1 MPRWSSEIVPA
12 KYRHFQKRL
21 DAINATL
28 SELPKPSLDFSA
40 LKPKQRD
47 LIEIYYRCL
56 LKVKRNQNFENDKNI
71 DMQGTII
78 KQELLHKLS
87 VFMTEN
93 EISETFQILKD
104 PPLLISKEDIRFWE
118 REHPQHL
125 MNFLSEQQNL
135 YKWIPSPG
143 KLWPS
148 QLTWVAWDELLN
160 LLIKYQ
166 YDFNFDDVSTI
177 VALNDWA
184 ISDKQKIVHLYL
196 EMITSEE
203 TKRNYLA
210 FQNYTGGPPAIR
222 KRLPLWNNE
231 SRYRF
236 RNGKVELLED
246 E

>member
-1 MPRWSSEIVPA
+1 LPRWSSEIVPA

-56 LKVKRNQNFENDKNI
+56 LKVKRNQNFENDKN
-71 DMQGTII
+71 
-78 KQELLHKLS
+78 
-87 VFMTEN
+87 
-93 EISETFQILKD
+93 EISETCKILKD

-118 REHPQHL
+118 REHPPHL

-143 KLWPS
+143 NLWPS

-203 TKRNYLA
+203 TKRKYLA